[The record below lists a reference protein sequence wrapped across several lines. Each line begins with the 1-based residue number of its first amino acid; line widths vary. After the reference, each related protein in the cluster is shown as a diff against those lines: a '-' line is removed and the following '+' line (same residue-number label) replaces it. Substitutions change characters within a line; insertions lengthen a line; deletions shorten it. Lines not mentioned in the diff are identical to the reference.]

1 MSSFMMGLS
10 FTMGSVESCVP
21 ELVSWLPVELPEGGK
36 RNNYIHLDMQNFNI
50 TEKGDLLD
58 MLDFQELNGI
68 EPTEED
74 DLGVPDL

>member
-1 MSSFMMGLS
+1 
-10 FTMGSVESCVP
+10 
-21 ELVSWLPVELPEGGK
+21 
-36 RNNYIHLDMQNFNI
+36 MQNFNI